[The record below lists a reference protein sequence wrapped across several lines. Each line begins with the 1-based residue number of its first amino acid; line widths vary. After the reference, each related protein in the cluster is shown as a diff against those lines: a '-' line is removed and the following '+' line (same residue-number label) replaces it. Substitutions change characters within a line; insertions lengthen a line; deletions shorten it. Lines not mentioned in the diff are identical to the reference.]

1 MLQAQCSDLLATYMP
16 ACPLKDALQ
25 AFVTLLLYSSPVFQ
39 GWDDTWPANAHVRLL
54 QENDILACV
63 SLAAT
68 ALTYEVLGR
77 KYREP
82 RFITVLAAAA
92 AAICRKFLHAR
103 VCTFPNVPQHATQ
116 PSPYCM
122 SAN

>member
-92 AAICRKFLHAR
+92 AAICRNIFACPGMHFSQCATACNATFAVLHE
-103 VCTFPNVPQHATQ
+103 C
-116 PSPYCM
+116 
-122 SAN
+122 